1 MNRRRLSRGPAETLA
16 RASAMAMASIGLS
29 AVAQQPKDA
38 TAPPA
43 AQTLPAAQPVRTLP
57 VRTLLDRSLHAT
69 TVRLVGITHGR
80 VMFLGT
86 EDAPSAAPRTIE
98 AFSLLAI
105 VAEPD
110 QSRTRTRRSPL
121 LATEPNAPPPVR
133 VVLTDGQ
140 RLIGRV
146 AEPRSAQSTPTGAS
160 ANKPAAGENQSLVLE
175 ISALGSTPIAV
186 ALEQI
191 ARLETLVDTA
201 LGNSASD
208 DASLAHPA
216 NAPQDDSVV
225 LLNGDAVHG
234 FVESLGAEVVVQ
246 GKSGEPP
253 ARFPLA
259 RVARIVMANPPTP
272 PSGPRVWL
280 SDGSVIALASG
291 AVDSEDFLSAAGR
304 LGGALHAKPNEVT
317 GLVMDAGLLTPLSEC
332 AVAEYH
338 AAPERAW
345 TRPPRTV
352 RGDGPLN
359 AGNIELPGPMTVEW
373 TLPPSAARLSGSV
386 ELARS
391 TERWGDCVVVIE
403 DAAAGAP
410 PKRLFNQRLTADA
423 PSAAFDVALSSAVAR
438 PDHRLRVMVQAGE
451 NGPILDRVVLV
462 RPMLLL
468 EAAGKGRPV
477 PK

>member
-1 MNRRRLSRGPAETLA
+1 
-16 RASAMAMASIGLS
+16 MALASISLS
-29 AVAQQPKDA
+29 AVAQQSKDA
-38 TAPPA
+38 TAPPT
-43 AQTLPAAQPVRTLP
+43 AQTSPAAQPARPLP

-69 TVRLVGITHGR
+69 AVRLVGIAHGR

-86 EDAPSAAPRTIE
+86 EDTASAAPRTIE
-98 AFSLLAI
+98 ASSLLAI

-110 QSRTRTRRSPL
+110 QSRTRALRSPL

-146 AEPRSAQSTPTGAS
+146 AEPRPAQSTPTGAS
-160 ANKPAAGENQSLVLE
+160 ANKPAAGESQSLVLE

-191 ARLETLVDTA
+191 ARVETLVDTA

-208 DASLAHPA
+208 DVSLAHPA
-216 NAPQDDSVV
+216 NTNAPQDDSVV

-272 PSGPRVWL
+272 PTGPRVWL

-291 AVDSEDFLSAAGR
+291 AVDSEDFLSAAGQV
-304 LGGALHAKPNEVT
+304 GGALHAKPTEVT

-438 PDHRLRVMVQAGE
+438 ADHRLRVMVQAGE

-462 RPMLLL
+462 RPILLL
-468 EAAGKGRPV
+468 EAASKGRPV